1 VALVT
6 GWGKCKPAQQSARAA
21 LMKRTLALVSLSV
34 ALVACADPTAV
45 DYVLTSSDISAINAR
60 MAQMNAHMEA
70 KE

>member
-1 VALVT
+1 
-6 GWGKCKPAQQSARAA
+6 
-21 LMKRTLALVSLSV
+21 MKRTLALVSLSV